1 MSDKRDDLIRE
12 AMCFGTPIIYGS
24 VFGPPGVVIG
34 AVAAVI
40 VAALDKNYQKC
51 YGSAPNE
58 SQSNKTG
65 SSN

>member
-1 MSDKRDDLIRE
+1 MSDESDDLIRE
-12 AMCFGTPIIYGS
+12 AICIGAPIVYGS

-40 VAALDKNYQKC
+40 VAALDKNYQNSG
-51 YGSAPNE
+51 GSAPKA
-58 SQSNKTG
+58 SPSNKTG